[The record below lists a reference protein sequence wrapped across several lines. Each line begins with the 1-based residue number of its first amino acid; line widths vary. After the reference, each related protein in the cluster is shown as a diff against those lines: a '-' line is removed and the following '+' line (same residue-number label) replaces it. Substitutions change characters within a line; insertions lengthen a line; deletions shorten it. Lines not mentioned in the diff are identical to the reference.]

1 MPSLARASPESSCR
15 SSPSDGASYST
26 ATTNN
31 SLTHLCSKSKA
42 SGFLNRK
49 VRCEGKEGQ
58 TQLSAEYMGRK
69 STSSSV
75 MSTSTG
81 STLPPPPTTD
91 SSKKRDSL
99 SGLPPPL
106 TKAEFEALPLAVQR
120 KYFSTL
126 ERLRFAQS
134 SGSVEG
140 IFDHYVENV
149 KRRRPRQ
156 ERSASDHF
164 VGKVR
169 RRPLRQPQPQ
179 TFDADS
185 LSFVNN
191 LPEKIKKRQ
200 FTREEQVVLA
210 KHLRASVI
218 LDAADEAVYKAARRA
233 SKTFASDIDTLDSS
247 LLDSPL
253 ASPTSST
260 TITPSIIDTMDRRI
274 AHPTGVSTPS
284 SEASP
289 SIPDSFYDSFRWMED
304 EDDLDLR
311 LSMDYYH
318 ANLRDSLPSPKHD
331 RRPSF
336 RRHLSI
342 TKLPFGRSSTSLSRP
357 MTKDAASTPTSPL
370 HSPRGFA
377 NSSSLPSARRSRTMS
392 LISSR
397 PATQQDLSSPID
409 QAAAHYQDPEARL
422 KLRVY
427 LASPQKFDEA
437 IEFGFPSVDAR
448 PAANE
453 GLQDASQQLKNRQSK
468 QAVPEP
474 TKGMETFFAEED
486 DDDDDEK
493 LSDSEQGSVGE
504 PDSPK
509 TPLATEKPQ
518 IRPTRL
524 PPDSY
529 PQIPVSSREMTL
541 RMTLTRPDLRASED
555 QMYGWKQG
563 QPQQANHRAQ
573 TSQPTIYRD
582 DFTTSVLL
590 DAGPQDGMDRSLGG
604 LDHWAPPA
612 DNNVMKRIWNR
623 VRRS

>member
-1 MPSLARASPESSCR
+1 MPSLARASPESSYR
-15 SSPSDGASYST
+15 STPSDGASYST
-26 ATTNN
+26 STPSN
-31 SLTHLCSKSKA
+31 SLTHLCPKPKA
-42 SGFLNRK
+42 AGFLNRRA
-49 VRCEGKEGQ
+49 RCEGKERQ
-58 TQLSAEYMGRK
+58 QQPTAEYMGRK

-81 STLPPPPTTD
+81 STMPHPPTTD

-106 TKAEFEALPLAVQR
+106 TKEEFEALPLAVQR

-218 LDAADEAVYKAARRA
+218 LDAADEAVYKVGRRA
-233 SKTFASDIDTLDSS
+233 SKTFTSDVDTLTSS
-247 LLDSPL
+247 SLDSPL
-253 ASPTSST
+253 ASPLSFD
-260 TITPSIIDTMDRRI
+260 TITPSTIDPMDRHI
-274 AHPTGVSTPS
+274 PHSAGVSTPS

-318 ANLRDSLPSPKHD
+318 ANLRDALPSSKHD

-357 MTKDAASTPTSPL
+357 MTKDAASTPTSPI
-370 HSPRGFA
+370 HSPKGFG
-377 NSSSLPSARRSRTMS
+377 NSSAPISSRRSRTMS

-397 PATQQDLSSPID
+397 QAQHDLSSPVD

-448 PAANE
+448 PVASE
-453 GLQDASQQLKNRQSK
+453 GLQDAPQKLKNRQSQ
-468 QAVPEP
+468 QALTGS
-474 TKGMETFFAEED
+474 TKGLETFFAED
-486 DDDDDEK
+486 DEDDDDEK
-493 LSDSEQGSVGE
+493 LSDSEQGSLGE

-529 PQIPVSSREMTL
+529 TQIPVSSREMTL

-555 QMYGWKQG
+555 QIYRWKQG
-563 QPQQANHRAQ
+563 QPQQANNRAQ
-573 TSQPTIYRD
+573 ASQTAIYRD

>member
-1 MPSLARASPESSCR
+1 MPSLARASPESSYR
-15 SSPSDGASYST
+15 STPSDGASYST
-26 ATTNN
+26 ATTSN
-31 SLTHLCSKSKA
+31 SLTHLYPKSKA
-42 SGFLNRK
+42 GFLNRR
-49 VRCEGKEGQ
+49 VRCEGKESQ
-58 TQLSAEYMGRK
+58 QQISAEYMGRK

-81 STLPPPPTTD
+81 STMPPPPTTD

-106 TKAEFEALPLAVQR
+106 TKEEFEALPLAVQR

-126 ERLRFAQS
+126 ERLRFAQP

-149 KRRRPRQ
+149 RRRRPRQ

-169 RRPLRQPQPQ
+169 RRPLRQPQQQ

-210 KHLRASVI
+210 KHLRASVL
-218 LDAADEAVYKAARRA
+218 LDAADEAVYKAGRRS
-233 SKTFASDIDTLDSS
+233 SKTFTSDIDTLNSS

-253 ASPTSST
+253 ASPLSSDH
-260 TITPSIIDTMDRRI
+260 TITPSTVDTMDRRI
-274 AHPTGVSTPS
+274 SHSAGVSTPL
-284 SEASP
+284 SETSP

-304 EDDLDLR
+304 DEDLDLR

-357 MTKDAASTPTSPL
+357 MTKDAASTPSSPL

-377 NSSSLPSARRSRTMS
+377 NCSAPVSTRRSRTMS

-397 PATQQDLSSPID
+397 QAQQDLLSSPID

-453 GLQDASQQLKNRQSK
+453 GPQEKPKNRQSK
-468 QAVPEP
+468 QALPES

-486 DDDDDEK
+486 DDEEDEK
-493 LSDSEQGSVGE
+493 LSDSEQGSIGE

-524 PPDSY
+524 LPDSY
-529 PQIPVSSREMTL
+529 TQMPVSSREMTL
-541 RMTLTRPDLRASED
+541 RMTLTRPDLRAAEE
-555 QMYGWKQG
+555 QMYGWKQN
-563 QPQQANHRAQ
+563 QPQQANHRTQ

-590 DAGPQDGMDRSLGG
+590 DSGPKDSMDKSLGSF
-604 LDHWAPPA
+604 DHWAPPA

>member
-1 MPSLARASPESSCR
+1 MPSLARASPESTYR

-26 ATTNN
+26 ATTSN
-31 SLTHLCSKSKA
+31 SLTHLCPKSKA
-42 SGFLNRK
+42 AGFLNRR
-49 VRCEGKEGQ
+49 VRCEGKESQ
-58 TQLSAEYMGRK
+58 QQLSPECMGRK

-106 TKAEFEALPLAVQR
+106 TKEEFEALPLAVQR

-156 ERSASDHF
+156 ERSTSDHF

-218 LDAADEAVYKAARRA
+218 LDAADEAVYKAGRRA
-233 SKTFASDIDTLDSS
+233 SKNLTSDIDSLGSS

-253 ASPTSST
+253 SSPLSSD
-260 TITPSIIDTMDRRI
+260 TITPSTIDTMDRHI
-274 AHPTGVSTPS
+274 PHSAGVSTPS

-318 ANLRDSLPSPKHD
+318 ANLRDALPSPKHD

-377 NSSSLPSARRSRTMS
+377 NSSAPPSSRRSRTMS

-397 PATQQDLSSPID
+397 QAQQDLSSPID

-453 GLQDASQQLKNRQSK
+453 GVQDPSQQPKNRQSK
-468 QAVPEP
+468 QALPET
-474 TKGMETFFAEED
+474 TKGMETFFAED
-486 DDDDDEK
+486 DDDEDDEK

-529 PQIPVSSREMTL
+529 PQMPVSSREMTL

-563 QPQQANHRAQ
+563 QPQQGNHRAQ
-573 TSQPTIYRD
+573 TSQTTIYRD

-590 DAGPQDGMDRSLGG
+590 DAGPQDSMDRSLGG
-604 LDHWAPPA
+604 LDHWAPPT